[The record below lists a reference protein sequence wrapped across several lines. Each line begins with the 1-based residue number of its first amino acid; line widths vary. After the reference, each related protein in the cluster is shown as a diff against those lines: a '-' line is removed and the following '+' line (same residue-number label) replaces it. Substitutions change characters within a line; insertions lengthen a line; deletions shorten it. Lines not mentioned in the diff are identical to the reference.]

1 MPPSIT
7 ECVLVIDPGDRT
19 GWARAVIEDGEIVG
33 VTNGVTPLKDF
44 AVKLYEVAGDYDTL
58 VYETWRL
65 RPDMARKM
73 VGNDFQPAQ
82 LIGMIRL
89 MGWVHDGT
97 AIKSLAPSVK
107 STGRK
112 VMPEILASRLSAST
126 EEHDK
131 DALDLLSYYWWEK
144 YV

>member
-1 MPPSIT
+1 MT
-7 ECVLVIDPGDRT
+7 ERVLVIDPGERV
-19 GWARAVIEDGEIVG
+19 GWARCVIEDGTIVPDS
-33 VTNGVTPLKDF
+33 VVQGVTPLKDF
-44 AVKLYEVAGDYDTL
+44 AMKLATSIENYDTV

-65 RPDMARKM
+65 RPDMAKRM
-73 VGNDFQPAQ
+73 VGNDFQPVQ

-89 MGWVHDGT
+89 LGWQHPE
-97 AIKSLAPSVK
+97 IKLKSLGPNTK

-112 VMPEILASRLSAST
+112 VMPDYIAERLQHSS

-131 DALDLLSYYWWEK
+131 DALDLLSFYRWET

>member
-1 MPPSIT
+1 M
-7 ECVLVIDPGDRT
+7 IDE
-19 GWARAVIEDGEIVG
+19 VS
-33 VTNGVTPLKDF
+33 NGVTPLKDF
-44 AVKLYEVAGDYDTL
+44 AVKLYEVAQNYDTL

-65 RPDMARKM
+65 RPDMAKKM

-89 MGWVHDGT
+89 MGWVSGVT
-97 AIKSLAPSVK
+97 IKSLAPSVK

-112 VMPEILASRLSAST
+112 VMPDILRERLSAST

-131 DALDLLSYYWWEK
+131 DALDLLSYYWWDR

>member
-1 MPPSIT
+1 MSR
-7 ECVLVIDPGDRT
+7 ERVLVIDPGDRT
-19 GWARAVIEDGEIVG
+19 GWARTVIEDDEIIEVS
-33 VTNGVTPLKDF
+33 NGVSNLKDF
-44 AVKLYEVAGDYDTL
+44 ALKLYEVAGDYDTI

-65 RPDMARKM
+65 RPDMAKKM
-73 VGNDFQPAQ
+73 VGNDFQPVQ

-89 MGWVHDGT
+89 MAWVHGT
-97 AIKSLAPSVK
+97 KLKSLAPSVK

-112 VMPEILASRLSAST
+112 VMPSILSDRLSYSS